1 MAKLSPLPT
10 TPLILALLCGLA
22 AYCNSFH
29 GPFIFDDIDAIANNP
44 SFQPSA
50 AHSGAASP
58 TTLSGRPVLWLSFE
72 IDNALGGQHVEIYH
86 ITNLLIHLA
95 AGVVLYGIVGRTLL
109 NIGEKFQ
116 DSGHWLAAAVTA
128 IWLVHPLNTE
138 AVTYTIQRAESLAGL
153 FYLLVIYC
161 LIRNWRFAA
170 IAACALGMGTKETM
184 VTAPI
189 MVLLYDRTFLSG
201 SFASA
206 WKTRRTMYIG
216 LAATWIIVIIAAA
229 SGSRKMSVGNIT
241 PLDYAM
247 TQLGVIWHYLLLT
260 FWPHSIVLDYYDWP
274 ITVRASHIT
283 AGGIIVVLFLIL
295 TLLALRLRPRL
306 GFLGAW
312 FFLILAPT
320 SSVIPIF
327 TEVAAEH
334 RMYLPL
340 ISPIVL
346 AVVGGW
352 TVISRR
358 PATAWAGGLAFTIV
372 LALLSAR
379 TFVRN
384 AQYQDPEILWRDT
397 IAERPNNP
405 RAHFNL
411 GFTLMSENRPSEAA
425 VEFQKALALEP
436 HYYAAMHW
444 LFLIDSSRAK

>member
-1 MAKLSPLPT
+1 MAKSSPLEKI
-10 TPLILALLCGLA
+10 PLILALLCGLA
-22 AYCNSFH
+22 AYSNSFR
-29 GPFIFDDIDAIANNP
+29 GPFIFDDIDAIAGNP

-50 AHSGAASP
+50 THSNASSP

-72 IDNALGGQHVEIYH
+72 IDNALGGLHVEIYH

-95 AGVVLYGIVGRTLL
+95 AGAVLYGIVARTLL
-109 NIGEKFQ
+109 NMGNRFEA
-116 DSGHWLAAAVTA
+116 SAHWLAAAVTA

-161 LIRNWRFAA
+161 VIRNWRFGA

-189 MVLLYDRTFLSG
+189 LALLYDRTFLAG
-201 SFASA
+201 SFAGA
-206 WKTRRTMYIG
+206 WKSRRTIYIG
-216 LAATWIIVIIAAA
+216 LVATWAIVIIAAL
-229 SGSRKMSVGNIT
+229 SGARKMSVGDIS
-241 PLDYAM
+241 PIDYAM
-247 TQLGVIWHYLLLT
+247 TQLGVIWHYLVLT
-260 FWPHSIVLDYYDWP
+260 FWPHSLVLDYYDWP
-274 ITVRASHIT
+274 ITARASDIA
-283 AGGIIVVLFLIL
+283 AGGIIIVLLMIL
-295 TLLALRLRPRL
+295 TLLSLRLWPRL

-312 FFLILAPT
+312 FFLVLAPS

-340 ISPIVL
+340 IATIVL
-346 AVVGGW
+346 VVVGGW
-352 TVISRR
+352 MVISRR
-358 PATAWAGGLAFTIV
+358 PATAWIGGVAFTIV

-384 AQYQDPEILWRDT
+384 AQYQDPEILWRDN
-397 IAERPNNP
+397 IAQRPLNP

-411 GFTLMSENRPSEAA
+411 GFTLMTENRPSEAA
-425 VEFQKALALEP
+425 IEFQKALALDP

-444 LFLIDSSRAK
+444 LFVIDSRRAK